1 MELYN
6 VLKPD
11 FNFEDDR
18 GLLCQLIHDGWKQT
32 NVLVTNASVVRG
44 VHYHKI
50 SKEAF
55 YVISGSV
62 NVRFRKGD
70 ETASTHFSKGDFFM
84 VMPGV
89 VHELSFPTDC
99 VMVQLYDIPVE
110 NENGKKDIYVG
121 EI

>member
-1 MELYN
+1 VELYN

-32 NVLVTNASVVRG
+32 NVLVTKANVVRG

-70 ETASTHFSKGDFFM
+70 ETASTHFNKGDFFM

-110 NENGKKDIYVG
+110 NENGEKDIYVG